1 MTIIGAIPYQPI
13 FLRRNHVSAHPSDT
27 IEALIQRAK
36 SGDSN
41 AVTRLYEMYIDQIY
55 RYVAYRV
62 PESEAEDITSD
73 VFINMVEGL
82 PNYTFTGAPFE
93 SWLYRIASARVAD
106 YYRKTKQREFVE
118 LPETL
123 KSSNPAPEE
132 TMIVDQEQAKIRE
145 KLQHLS
151 EEQQTILI
159 MRFVERKSHEEVAEM
174 LNKTVTAVKTT
185 QHRALKRLAQLMGQA
200 EKERHYLRGRDE

>member
-1 MTIIGAIPYQPI
+1 MTTIGALPYQPV
-13 FLRRNHVSAHPSDT
+13 FPRRNYVSAHPSDT
-27 IEALIQRAK
+27 IEALIRRAQ

-41 AVTRLYEMYIDQIY
+41 AVTRLYEMHIDKIF

-62 PESEAEDITSD
+62 PETEAEDITSD

-106 YYRKTKQREFVE
+106 YYRKTKQSEHVE

-123 KSSNPAPEE
+123 KSSNPEPEE
-132 TMIVDQEQAKIRE
+132 TLIIDQEQAKIRE

-159 MRFVERKSHEEVAEM
+159 MRFVERKSHEEVADL